1 MVVVPHHQMS
11 LVNPPSQSPLTLSLQ
26 RTRAFHCRQTKFSR
40 RVHTT
45 PHRTVEM
52 GPTHAILKPQCHAIG
67 VTANGSLTCS
77 MTYSQH
83 PWPTPLLLRPR
94 KHIAGPCAHS
104 APSCW
109 SQGRRASCTA
119 CCGPG
124 EIVPSIL
131 LDEPTVPSRTVCAG
145 HRRARVLDSA
155 LDGAAHYKEVR
166 LPAERS
172 HTPVCTHCVHNPQP
186 SARVVCAP
194 CAGSMQRRGW
204 VVQPMQPQTC
214 GVSNPPSVDARRLP
228 KPHWR
233 HRSVRAVTGRKR
245 TLVWAS

>member
-94 KHIAGPCAHS
+94 KHIAGQRTMCSLRAQAVGSKGGVRLALRAADLVRLCPASSLMNPPCPPEQFVRGTGVHGS
-104 APSCW
+104 STAPSTEPRITRRCG
-109 SQGRRASCTA
+109 SRQSGHTHPSAHTACTTPSPPRELCAPPALGACKGGAGSCNPCSRRRAASQTRLRWMHDGCQNPI
-119 CCGPG
+119 GD
-124 EIVPSIL
+124 IV
-131 LDEPTVPSRTVCAG
+131 RF
-145 HRRARVLDSA
+145 
-155 LDGAAHYKEVR
+155 
-166 LPAERS
+166 
-172 HTPVCTHCVHNPQP
+172 
-186 SARVVCAP
+186 AP
-194 CAGSMQRRGW
+194 
-204 VVQPMQPQTC
+204 
-214 GVSNPPSVDARRLP
+214 
-228 KPHWR
+228 
-233 HRSVRAVTGRKR
+233 
-245 TLVWAS
+245 